1 MLINSK
7 VRIARGVFIAGCSD
21 SRAEV
26 SGGSVSD
33 GVVKTTSWSS
43 YAVRNVSTSKV
54 PAVQEI
60 HQVQDSAICKN

>member
-33 GVVKTTSWSS
+33 GVVKTTSL
-43 YAVRNVSTSKV
+43 AGL
-54 PAVQEI
+54 AML
-60 HQVQDSAICKN
+60 

>member
-1 MLINSK
+1 MLINR

-26 SGGSVSD
+26 SGGSVND

-43 YAVRNVSTSKV
+43 YAVRNVSTSV
-54 PAVQEI
+54 AL
-60 HQVQDSAICKN
+60 

>member
-1 MLINSK
+1 MIINSK
-7 VRIARGVFIAGCSD
+7 VRIARDVFIAGCSD

-43 YAVRNVSTSKV
+43 YAVRNVSTSV
-54 PAVQEI
+54 AL
-60 HQVQDSAICKN
+60 